1 MESRLYKSA
10 EGTKESL
17 VSGLFRG
24 QGGVLGSGMFYS
36 KELSIFLASNSDTR
50 DLSKPP
56 FMSQN
61 TSPVP
66 QARGGTNGIRLD
78 KY

>member
-1 MESRLYKSA
+1 
-10 EGTKESL
+10 
-17 VSGLFRG
+17 
-24 QGGVLGSGMFYS
+24 MFYS
-36 KELSIFLASNSDTR
+36 KELSIFLASNSDTK

-61 TSPVP
+61 TSQLPSP
-66 QARGGTNGIRLD
+66 EGHDGIRLD